1 MPMSKCLLM
10 SVLLVAAAWQPVAAQ
25 VRKCTTPEGM
35 DIFTDR
41 QCPDV
46 GAVEQPPKTAPV
58 AGSRERSG
66 GCARSLRDLVQELNG
81 AFDARDANRLAGVYN
96 WNGMSGS
103 AAYAALERLDAI
115 VQRPLVGIYPVMPA
129 EPAETLLAETRISE
143 DGGEDGTEPAP
154 PPRPRQAPVA
164 LRVEQTLANGSTP
177 SRTVFGLQKYF
188 GCWWIKG

>member
-1 MPMSKCLLM
+1 MPTSKCLLM
-10 SVLLVAAAWQPVAAQ
+10 TVLLVAAAWQPVAAQ
-25 VRKCTTPEGM
+25 VRRCTTPEGM

-46 GAVEQPPKTAPV
+46 GAVEQPPKAAP
-58 AGSRERSG
+58 ATGSRERRG
-66 GCARSLRDLVQELNG
+66 GCARNLRELVQELNG
-81 AFDARDANRLAGVYN
+81 AFGARDANRLAGVYN
-96 WNGMSGS
+96 WSGMSGS
-103 AAYAALERLDAI
+103 AAYAALERLDAL

-129 EPAETLLAETRISE
+129 EPAEPAEALLTETSIVE
-143 DGGEDGTEPAP
+143 EGTEPVP

-177 SRTVFGLQKYF
+177 SHTVFGLQKYF

>member
-25 VRKCTTPEGM
+25 VRRCTTPEGM

-41 QCPDV
+41 QCPDI
-46 GAVEQPPKTAPV
+46 GAVEQPARTAPPS
-58 AGSRERSG
+58 GSRERSG
-66 GCARSLRDLVQELNG
+66 GCARSLRDLVRELNG

-103 AAYAALERLDAI
+103 AAYATLERLDAL

-129 EPAETLLAETRISE
+129 EPSE
-143 DGGEDGTEPAP
+143 VVSADAGTGEEGVEPA

>member
-1 MPMSKCLLM
+1 MPMSKYLLM
-10 SVLLVAAAWQPVAAQ
+10 TVLLVAAAWQPVSAQ
-25 VRKCTTPEGM
+25 VRRCTTPEGM

-46 GAVEQPPKTAPV
+46 GAVEQAPRAAPPT
-58 AGSRERSG
+58 GSRERVG
-66 GCARSLRDLVQELNG
+66 GCARSLRDLVHELNG

-103 AAYAALERLDAI
+103 AAYAALERLDAL

-129 EPAETLLAETRISE
+129 EPGETVLADAALGVE
-143 DGGEDGTEPAP
+143 GTELA

-177 SRTVFGLQKYF
+177 SHTVFGLQKYF

>member
-1 MPMSKCLLM
+1 MSKCLLM
-10 SVLLVAAAWQPVAAQ
+10 SVLLAAATWQPVAAQ
-25 VRKCTTPEGM
+25 VHKCTTPEGM

-41 QCPDV
+41 QCADV
-46 GAVEQPPKTAPV
+46 GAVEQPPKTAPA

-103 AAYAALERLDAI
+103 AAYAALERLDAM
-115 VQRPLVGIYPVMPA
+115 VQRPLVGIYPVMPS
-129 EPAETLLAETRISE
+129 EPAEMLSTEAGT
-143 DGGEDGTEPAP
+143 DDGTEPAP

>member
-46 GAVEQPPKTAPV
+46 GAVEQPPKPAPV
-58 AGSRERSG
+58 TGSRAHAG

-103 AAYAALERLDAI
+103 AAYAALERLDAL

-129 EPAETLLAETRISE
+129 EPADTSTETSFS
-143 DGGEDGTEPAP
+143 EDGTEPA